1 MRIGGAALYLATLL
15 LAGGSAACG
24 APSRD
29 DLAADQG
36 ALTAALPAGSKAV
49 TMMPV
54 RLRDA
59 PSTDGTLIRL
69 LPVGTAVTLDD
80 GQPQGAYYAVTVA
93 DGSHG
98 FCHGAYLELAPPGDT
113 PAPAT
118 GAGVT
123 GNPGETFQA
132 KATGYFPDNSA
143 IEGGFVDRK
152 GARLRTLQGYLSGAD
167 EYVSLAMD
175 TNAFPYGQK
184 LRIQEFEAKYRRDVE
199 FRVVDTGGAFR
210 GRGRSRVDVC
220 VADRQASLDATVNG
234 MLTITVID

>member
-1 MRIGGAALYLATLL
+1 M
-15 LAGGSAACG
+15 
-24 APSRD
+24 
-29 DLAADQG
+29 
-36 ALTAALPAGSKAV
+36 
-49 TMMPV
+49 
-54 RLRDA
+54 
-59 PSTDGTLIRL
+59 
-69 LPVGTAVTLDD
+69 TLDD

-98 FCHGAYLELAPPGDT
+98 FCHGAYLELAPPGD
-113 PAPAT
+113 APAAA
-118 GAGVT
+118 AG
-123 GNPGETFQA
+123 GSALAGSPGETFQA

-184 LRIQEFEAKYRRDVE
+184 LRIQEFEAKYGREIE